1 MGISDPRLCL
11 DCKRFLKN
19 WVEFQLVDEQGKP
32 LVNMPYRLI
41 SRGTPGYVRQGTTDG
56 FGVLREEDL
65 LPHPVTLYIGAQPL
79 ADEMEQR
86 PLREKR
92 GEEFSV
98 VKPKAE
104 AEGHQ
109 YRYVTIGQISDGLP
123 ALEDWNDPNNLLP
136 PYHFPNSEPKGY
148 QVHPLNR
155 RYVLEICPFRA
166 WVLQLHHQ
174 KEYSIVNAYNQ
185 CLMSVL
191 AYAGKD
197 VDVEGSVLHFFN
209 RQMVDVSKLPY
220 RMNDVSATPV
230 VYDVPFSKRYT
241 RIEFIDSKTADNKQ
255 GDTRLFYIASN
266 SDVLVSWRGTASLE
280 NDLTDITFQPLSL
293 SCDDEKALCSGFIQ
307 RGKAHKGFWE
317 AFSLV
322 GKLKVPSE
330 KTKVTTVFS
339 DILDLA
345 KKRKL
350 FICGHSL
357 GGALALLHSAQL
369 KEHNPCLYSYGMPRT
384 LTRSAVQ
391 ELSAII
397 HYRHVNENDPIPLV
411 PFEQDMDNV
420 FFNYWTP
427 AGYDWEIMKLLSPS
441 PIIQAIKQATA
452 SKEIY
457 LHHGKVVH
465 FLKASACPEWLIAA
479 SNVSLI
485 TRLSAEEILSNITK
499 LYLIPELNKETEHFF
514 SQAGEQQNALFNQLS
529 PQEQDKLFDENK
541 NPELKDR
548 ISILNHFSSKY
559 AGYIDA
565 RLKEL
570 CEPDKI
576 TVYQDSQRQFKE
588 KMDVYKRFIPDA
600 VYYRNL
606 CFLEMDKQLIKSLTV
621 SQQEEKGKLALQY
634 YCDGKELSA

>member
-1 MGISDPRLCL
+1 MSTLDPRECF
-11 DCKRFLKN
+11 DCRLLKH

-32 LVNMPYRLI
+32 LVNMPYSLI
-41 SRGTPGYVRQGTTDG
+41 SKGLPNYVRKGKTDG

-65 LPHPVTLYIGAQPL
+65 SAHPVTLYIHAQSL

-123 ALEDWNDPNNLLP
+123 EIVDWNDPNKIPP
-136 PYHFPNSEPKGY
+136 PYHFPDPEPKGLY
-148 QVHPLNR
+148 SRPLNCR
-155 RYVLEICPFRA
+155 HVLEVCPFRA
-166 WVLQLHHQ
+166 WVLLLHHQ

-185 CLMSVL
+185 CLMSIL

-220 RMNDVSATPV
+220 RMNDISATPV
-230 VYDVPFSKRYT
+230 VYDVPFNERYAQ
-241 RIEFIDSKTADNKQ
+241 IEFIDSKTADKQ

-266 SDVLVSWRGTASLE
+266 SDVLVSWRGTATTE
-280 NDLTDITFQPLSL
+280 NYLTDVTFQPLSL
-293 SCDDEKALCSGFIQ
+293 SCDNEKALCSGFIH
-307 RGKAHKGFWE
+307 RGKVHKGFWE

-322 GKLKVPSE
+322 GELIVPSDKA
-330 KTKVTTVFS
+330 KTTTVFQS
-339 DILDLA
+339 ITSLA
-345 KKRKL
+345 KNKKL

-369 KEHNPCLYSYGMPRT
+369 KEYHPCFYSYGMPRT

-391 ELSAII
+391 ELSSIV

-465 FLKASACPEWLIAA
+465 FLKASACPEWLITA

-485 TRLSAEEILSNITK
+485 TRLSAEEILSNTTK
-499 LYLIPELNKETEHFF
+499 LYLIPELDKETEHFF

-541 NPELKDR
+541 NSELKDKV
-548 ISILNHFSSKY
+548 SILNHFSSKY

-570 CEPDKI
+570 CEPDKM
-576 TVYQDSQRQFKE
+576 TAYQDSQRQFKE

-606 CFLEMDKQLIKSLTV
+606 CFLEMDKQLIKSLAV

-634 YCDGKELSA
+634 YCDGKGLSA

>member
-1 MGISDPRLCL
+1 MSKLSPLDCL
-11 DCKRFLKN
+11 DCKNMLKN
-19 WVEFQLVDEQGKP
+19 WLEFQLVDEQGKP
-32 LVNMPYRLI
+32 LVNMPYRLKI
-41 SRGTPGYVRQGTTDG
+41 RGNPRLGRKGVTDG
-56 FGVLREEDL
+56 NGLLREEDMP
-65 LPHPVTLYIGAQPL
+65 PHPVTLYIGAQPL

-104 AEGHQ
+104 AEGYQ

-123 ALEDWNDPNNLLP
+123 ALNDWNDPKKIPP
-136 PYHFPNSEPKGY
+136 PYHFPDPEPEGY
-148 QVHPLNR
+148 EVYPVNR
-155 RYVLEICPFRA
+155 RYVLEVCPFRA

-191 AYAGKD
+191 AYAGGD

-209 RQMVDVSKLPY
+209 RQMVDVSTLPY
-220 RMNDVSATPV
+220 RVNDVSATPV
-230 VYDVPFSKRYT
+230 VYDVPFSERYA

-266 SDVLVSWRGTASLE
+266 SDVLVSWRGTASLA

-293 SCDDEKALCSGFIQ
+293 SCDDEKALCSEFIH
-307 RGKAHKGFWE
+307 RGKVHKGFWE

-322 GKLKVPSE
+322 GKLKVPSD
-330 KTKVTTVFS
+330 KTKEVFS
-339 DILDLA
+339 EITRLA
-345 KKRKL
+345 KSKRL

-369 KEHNPCLYSYGMPRT
+369 KEYNPCLYSYGMPRT

-420 FFNYWTP
+420 FFNYWTL

-485 TRLSAEEILSNITK
+485 TRLSAENILSNTTK

-514 SQAGEQQNALFNQLS
+514 AQAGEQQNALFNQLS

-541 NPELKDR
+541 NTELKDR
-548 ISILNHFSSKY
+548 LSILNHFSSKY
-559 AGYIDA
+559 ASYIDA

-570 CEPDKI
+570 CEPDKM
-576 TVYQDSQRQFKE
+576 TVYQDSQHQFKE
-588 KMDVYKRFIPDA
+588 KMDIYKRLIPDA

-634 YCDGKELSA
+634 YCNGKELSA

>member
-1 MGISDPRLCL
+1 MAISDPRLCF

-65 LPHPVTLYIGAQPL
+65 LPHPVTLYIDAQPL

-86 PLREKR
+86 PLREIR
-92 GEEFSV
+92 GEEASV

-109 YRYVTIGQISDGLP
+109 YRYVTIGQISDRLP
-123 ALEDWNDPNNLLP
+123 VIKDWKDPKKIPP
-136 PYHFPNSEPKGY
+136 PYHFPDPEPKGY
-148 QVHPLNR
+148 RVHPLNR
-155 RYVLEICPFRA
+155 RYVLEVCPFRA
-166 WVLQLHHQ
+166 WVLLLHHQ

-197 VDVEGSVLHFFN
+197 VDIEGSVLHFFN

-220 RMNDVSATPV
+220 QVEKASATPV
-230 VYDVPFSKRYT
+230 VCDVPFSERYT
-241 RIEFIDSKTADNKQ
+241 RVEFIDSKTADNKQ

-266 SDVLVSWRGTASLE
+266 SDVLVSWRGTASLT

-293 SCDDEKALCSGFIQ
+293 SCDDEKALCSGFIH
-307 RGKAHKGFWE
+307 RGKVHKGFWD

-322 GKLKVPSE
+322 GKLKVPGE
-330 KTKVTTVFS
+330 KTKEVFG

-345 KKRKL
+345 ARKRL

-369 KEHNPCLYSYGMPRT
+369 KEYHPCLYSYGMPRT

-391 ELSAII
+391 ELSSII
-397 HYRHVNENDPIPLV
+397 HFRHVNENDPIPLV

-420 FFNYWTP
+420 FFNYWTL

-457 LHHGKVVH
+457 LHHGKVIH

-485 TRLSAEEILSNITK
+485 TRLSAEEILSNTTK
-499 LYLIPELNKETEHFF
+499 LYLIPELDKETEHFF
-514 SQAGEQQNALFNQLS
+514 SQAGEQQNVLFNQLS

-548 ISILNHFSSKY
+548 VSILNHSSYKY

-570 CEPDKI
+570 CEPDKM
-576 TVYQDSQRQFKE
+576 TAYQDSQRQFKE
-588 KMDVYKRFIPDA
+588 KMDVYKRLIPDA

-606 CFLEMDKQLIKSLTV
+606 CFLEMDKQLIKSLAV

-634 YCDGKELSA
+634 YCDDKELSV

>member
-86 PLREKR
+86 PLREIR
-92 GEEFSV
+92 GEEASV

-104 AEGHQ
+104 AEGYQ

-123 ALEDWNDPNNLLP
+123 VIKDWKDSKDIPP
-136 PYHFPNSEPKGY
+136 PYHFPDPEPKGY

-155 RYVLEICPFRA
+155 RYVLEVCPFRA
-166 WVLQLHHQ
+166 WVLLLHHQ

-191 AYAGKD
+191 AYADGD
-197 VDVEGSVLHFFN
+197 VDVEGSVKHFFN

-220 RMNDVSATPV
+220 KVEALSATPV
-230 VYDVPFSKRYT
+230 VYDVPFSKRYA
-241 RIEFIDSKTADNKQ
+241 RVEFVDSQAGSNKQ
-255 GDTRLFYIASN
+255 GDTKLFYVASEK
-266 SDVLVSWRGTASLE
+266 DVIVSWRGTASLD
-280 NDLTDITFQPLSL
+280 NYLTDATFQPLAL
-293 SCDDEKALCSGFIQ
+293 SCDDDKALCSEFIHH
-307 RGKAHKGFWE
+307 GKVHKGFWE
-317 AFSLV
+317 AFNLV
-322 GKLKVPSE
+322 GKLTVPSDDKKKE
-330 KTKVTTVFS
+330 VFS
-339 DILDLA
+339 DIQNLI
-345 KKRKL
+345 KNRKL

-384 LTRSAVQ
+384 LTRSAVE
-391 ELSAII
+391 ELSSII
-397 HYRHVNENDPIPLV
+397 HYRHVNEDDVIPAV

-420 FFNYWTP
+420 FFNYWVP
-427 AGYDWEIMKLLSPS
+427 AGYDWAVMKLLSPS
-441 PIIQAIKQATA
+441 PIMQSIKQATA

-465 FLKASACPEWLIAA
+465 FFQANSCPEWLISARNA
-479 SNVSLI
+479 SLI
-485 TRLSAEEILSNITK
+485 T
-499 LYLIPELNKETEHFF
+499 
-514 SQAGEQQNALFNQLS
+514 G
-529 PQEQDKLFDENK
+529 
-541 NPELKDR
+541 
-548 ISILNHFSSKY
+548 
-559 AGYIDA
+559 
-565 RLKEL
+565 
-570 CEPDKI
+570 
-576 TVYQDSQRQFKE
+576 
-588 KMDVYKRFIPDA
+588 
-600 VYYRNL
+600 
-606 CFLEMDKQLIKSLTV
+606 
-621 SQQEEKGKLALQY
+621 
-634 YCDGKELSA
+634 